1 MRGMDDTLT
10 SVWGPLSEPIHTAPL
25 PEGRP
30 AFRDNAY
37 LGFWDRSGE
46 VLGAFHVST
55 SPNAEGRR
63 ARFSLSVGGRTT
75 EIIEPLD
82 PYSFKSPSIAFD
94 LDRLI
99 TVDGP
104 GLAGEVTCTPIFAVA
119 DYSQGSIIP
128 PLIPDEP
135 LQHFQQAA
143 RVQGRLDV
151 DGREVT
157 VDGFG
162 MRDRTW
168 GYRDESVSIAEYVA
182 VTAVVEDCAFTVMR
196 FVGADGR
203 DRTEGY
209 RLADVAEP
217 ITGLG
222 VTRDASGLLA
232 AAHLTLAGGEAL
244 EVRVT
249 ERLGGLWVPMG
260 WERRGPTMSAYDEF
274 DRIRTDTGAE
284 GVTLTEQGVVRRIF

>member
-1 MRGMDDTLT
+1 MSEILT
-10 SVWGPLSEPIHTAPL
+10 STWGLLAEPIHTAPL

-30 AFRDNAY
+30 AFRENAF
-37 LGFWDRSGE
+37 LGIWDRGGE
-46 VLGAFHVST
+46 AFGVFHVST

-63 ARFSLSVGGRTT
+63 ARFSLSVGGRST
-75 EIIEPLD
+75 EIVEPLD
-82 PYSFKSPSIAFD
+82 RYSFESASIGFD
-94 LDRLI
+94 LDRRI

-104 GLAGEVTCTPIFAVA
+104 GLAGEVTCTPLFAVA
-119 DYSQGSIIP
+119 DYSTGSIIP
-128 PLIPDEP
+128 PLIAEEP

-143 RVQGRLDV
+143 RVQGRFTV
-151 DGREVT
+151 DGREVAI
-157 VDGFG
+157 DGFG

-182 VTAVVEDCAFTVMR
+182 ITAVFDDFAFTSMR
-196 FVGADGR
+196 FVGADGS

-209 RLADVAEP
+209 RLGTVAEP
-217 ITGLG
+217 LAGMG

-232 AAHLTLAGGEAL
+232 AGHFTFDGGAPL

-249 ERLGGLWVPMG
+249 GRIGGFWVPMG

-274 DRIRTDTGAE
+274 DRIRTDTGDE

>member
-1 MRGMDDTLT
+1 MSETDA
-10 SVWGPLSEPIHTAPL
+10 SAWGPLSEPIHTDPL

-30 AFRDNAY
+30 AFRDNAF
-37 LGFWDRSGE
+37 LGFWDRSGD

-63 ARFSLSVGGRTT
+63 ARFSLSVGGRAT
-75 EIIEPLD
+75 EIIEPLE
-82 PYSFKSPSIAFD
+82 PYSFKSPSLAFD

-104 GLAGEVTCTPIFAVA
+104 TLAGEVTCTPLYAVA
-119 DYSQGSIIP
+119 DYSKGSVIP
-128 PLIPDEP
+128 PLLPDEP

-143 RVQGRLDV
+143 RVQGRLTV
-151 DGREVT
+151 DGHDVT

-162 MRDRTW
+162 IRDRTW

-182 VTAVVEDCAFTVMR
+182 VTAVLEDHAFTVMR
-196 FVGADGR
+196 FVGADGS

-209 RLADVAEP
+209 RLGEAAEP

-222 VTRDASGLLA
+222 LTRDASGLLA
-232 AAHLTLAGGEAL
+232 AAHLTLDGGKPL
-244 EVRVT
+244 EVQVT
-249 ERLGGLWVPMG
+249 ERLGGFWVPMG
-260 WERRGPTMSAYDEF
+260 WARRAPTMSAYDEF
-274 DRIRTDTGAE
+274 DRIRTDRGAE
-284 GVTLTEQGVVRRIF
+284 GVTLTEQGVVRRVY